1 MPFCKKHIAPIS
13 SQRRWSKTR
22 YRVQQYY
29 VEDSHPA
36 IVDPDEFDAVQAE
49 IERRKSLGNI
59 GRCGSPF
66 SGKIVCGECGGWYGK
81 KVWGSYKA
89 DKSYRHEIYQC
100 NDKYKHKGNGGK
112 QCQTPFVTEDEV
124 KDCFLTAFNTL
135 MANRDNLIE
144 DCRLA
149 QTVLCDTAAIDGELA
164 ELRREIEVVTELT
177 RKAIYENAR
186 TTVDQ
191 TEWSERNNSYLERHR
206 KATEQTL
213 ELETAKRE
221 RLAKSKTLDI
231 FIRDIESRPLAI
243 TEFDEGLWLAVIDRV
258 TVATDGTMT
267 FTFRNGTEI
276 TA

>member
-1 MPFCKKHIAPIS
+1 
-13 SQRRWSKTR
+13 
-22 YRVQQYY
+22 
-29 VEDSHPA
+29 
-36 IVDPDEFDAVQAE
+36 
-49 IERRKSLGNI
+49 
-59 GRCGSPF
+59 
-66 SGKIVCGECGGWYGK
+66 
-81 KVWGSYKA
+81 
-89 DKSYRHEIYQC
+89 
-100 NDKYKHKGNGGK
+100 
-112 QCQTPFVTEDEV
+112 
-124 KDCFLTAFNTL
+124 

-149 QTVLCDTAAIDGELA
+149 QTVLCDTAAIDGELD
-164 ELRREIEVVTELT
+164 ELQREIEVVTELS

-191 TEWSERNNSYLERHR
+191 SKWSERNNSYLERHR
-206 KATEQTL
+206 KATERTL